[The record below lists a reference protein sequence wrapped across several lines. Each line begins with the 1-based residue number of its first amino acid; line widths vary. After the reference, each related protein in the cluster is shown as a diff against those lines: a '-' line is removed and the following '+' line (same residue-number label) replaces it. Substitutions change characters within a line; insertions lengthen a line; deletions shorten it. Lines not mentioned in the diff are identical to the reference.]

1 MESILTGNVTD
12 AGEDQKVEALRILLL
27 EDMYTDAEL
36 IKLEIRKLEMNLNIE
51 HVSNEQ
57 QFKDA
62 FSVFDPHLIISDY
75 ALPQYTGMEALTFVK
90 EINPYIPF
98 IMCTGRVNEETAVE
112 CIKAGAD
119 DYILKDSLGRLNS
132 CITNALEN
140 KRNLVEKELVT
151 LNLKKSEE
159 NFRALAENAPDNIYK
174 ITREGV
180 ILYLNRSEG
189 DMAYGGRIG
198 NSIFDYI
205 IKSDYNRLKNAI
217 DTAWDESESQT
228 IELEGNPKQSDPS
241 WYRCRIG
248 PVLKGKQVES
258 LVFIPSNVTDEKLAK
273 KELQELNERL
283 QHLTRH
289 LENIRDEEKQRI
301 SMEIHDQLGQELTG
315 FKLGLFYI
323 QQKVQQKNVR
333 TDEDEVIL
341 EKVAELID
349 LNTQTIQT
357 VRRIAHELRP
367 VVLDNMGLIPAV
379 EWHVENYNK
388 SHTTKC
394 HLIVDMDDV
403 DFDNELSTA
412 IYRIIQETLT
422 NIQRHAKAE
431 NAYLSLEM
439 TKTDL
444 ILEIRDDGIGIDV
457 EKAFKSKSLGL
468 FGIRERIKNWD
479 GELNISGE
487 AGVGTTIRISIEL
500 EKLRT

>member
-1 MESILTGNVTD
+1 
-12 AGEDQKVEALRILLL
+12 
-27 EDMYTDAEL
+27 
-36 IKLEIRKLEMNLNIE
+36 
-51 HVSNEQ
+51 
-57 QFKDA
+57 
-62 FSVFDPHLIISDY
+62 
-75 ALPQYTGMEALTFVK
+75 
-90 EINPYIPF
+90 
-98 IMCTGRVNEETAVE
+98 
-112 CIKAGAD
+112 
-119 DYILKDSLGRLNS
+119 
-132 CITNALEN
+132 
-140 KRNLVEKELVT
+140 